1 VADNEEREF
10 TFTLHGLD
18 VDDGKVRANIFL
30 SEFKTLLDALVLS
43 DKEQNKRQRHEYVIL
58 TLEASSALA
67 TLRETRAIDRRRLRA
82 RRPRLETPAASSV
95 QFFSTAIQAIY
106 NGDKETRHLP
116 KRLVASVRA
125 LAKDAGTRFTHGE
138 IAFAADNV
146 IRIDDYL
153 LRQADRT
160 ILRISGEEIQE
171 RYFAGLAFGTFDGV
185 LKEVDARGTLVR
197 GKLILT
203 AGGKELDCVIR
214 KDDIPQVR
222 ETFDLRARVEG
233 LAHYDGDSPLPARL
247 DVKRITPVNNDADL
261 TKWKGAFVRPSTPVD
276 ED

>member
-1 VADNEEREF
+1 
-10 TFTLHGLD
+10 
-18 VDDGKVRANIFL
+18 
-30 SEFKTLLDALVLS
+30 
-43 DKEQNKRQRHEYVIL
+43 
-58 TLEASSALA
+58 
-67 TLRETRAIDRRRLRA
+67 
-82 RRPRLETPAASSV
+82 
-95 QFFSTAIQAIY
+95 
-106 NGDKETRHLP
+106 
-116 KRLVASVRA
+116 
-125 LAKDAGTRFTHGE
+125 LAKDAGLRFTHGE
-138 IAFAADNV
+138 IAFADNV

-153 LRQADRT
+153 LRQANRT

-171 RYFAGLAFGTFDGV
+171 RYFTGLAFGTFDGV

-233 LAHYDGDSPLPARL
+233 LAHYDGDYPLPGRL
-247 DVKRITPVNNDADL
+247 DVKRITLVDKDADL
-261 TKWKGAFVRPSTPVD
+261 TKWKGAFVRTSTPAD